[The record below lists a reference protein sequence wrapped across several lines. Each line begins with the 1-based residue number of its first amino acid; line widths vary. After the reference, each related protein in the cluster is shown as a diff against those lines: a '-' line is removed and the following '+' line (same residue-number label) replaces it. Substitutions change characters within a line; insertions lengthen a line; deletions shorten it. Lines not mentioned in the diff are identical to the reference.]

1 MAAVKGVDFLI
12 KIKKGAQYILVGGQQ
27 DGSLELGLNT
37 IDVTDKEG
45 NGWEE
50 VIPGIKH
57 WSASLDGV
65 VKLTNEGL
73 KLAQDALFQGNLV
86 DVETSMGGAKYT
98 GQALVTS
105 LSYEGAHDDA
115 ATFSISLKGT
125 GALTADSTQLAPAAV
140 RAKEAK

>member
-1 MAAVKGVDFLI
+1 MSAIKGVDFLI
-12 KIKKGAQYILVGGQQ
+12 KIKKESQFILVGGQQ
-27 DGSLELGLNT
+27 NGSLELGLNT

-65 VKLTNEGL
+65 VKLSNEGL
-73 KLAQDALFQGNLV
+73 KLAQDALFQGKLV
-86 DVETSMGGAKYT
+86 DVETSMGGSKYT
-98 GQALVTS
+98 GKALVTS

-125 GALTADSTQLAPAAV
+125 GALTADPSQLAAAANV
-140 RAKEAK
+140 KEAK